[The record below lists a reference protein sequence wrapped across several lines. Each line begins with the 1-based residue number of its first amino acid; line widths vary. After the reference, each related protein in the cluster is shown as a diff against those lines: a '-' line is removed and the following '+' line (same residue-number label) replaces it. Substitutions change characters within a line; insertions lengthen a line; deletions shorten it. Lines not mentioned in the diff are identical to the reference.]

1 LKIKIISIGNKMPAW
16 INEAFDSYIS
26 KLNRDFTLQL
36 IEIKPEKKFDSI
48 EQKKLSE
55 SEKILSHV
63 DKEFLI
69 VLDEKGLQF
78 SSQELAQKLKHWS
91 EHFKHITF
99 VIGGADGIHEDILHK
114 ANLTWS
120 LSKST
125 FPHAFVRVLILEQL
139 YRAHSILENHPYHR
153 E

>member
-26 KLNRDFTLQL
+26 RLDRDFTLQL

-125 FPHAFVRVLILEQL
+125 FPHAFVRVLITEQL

>member
-1 LKIKIISIGNKMPAW
+1 MPSW

-26 KLNRDFTLQL
+26 KLDRDFSPQL
-36 IEIKPEKKFDSI
+36 IEIKPEKKFDSV

-55 SEKILSHV
+55 AEKILSHL

-69 VLDEKGLQF
+69 VLDEKGMQF
-78 SSQELAQKLKHWS
+78 SSQELAKKLEHWS
-91 EHFKHITF
+91 EHFKHIAF
-99 VIGGADGIHEDILHK
+99 IIGGADGIHDNILHK
-114 ANLTWS
+114 ANLIWS

-125 FPHAFVRVLILEQL
+125 FPHAFVRVLIAEQL

>member
-1 LKIKIISIGNKMPAW
+1 MKIKIISIGNKMPAW
-16 INEAFDSYIS
+16 INEAFDSYMS
-26 KLNRDFTLQL
+26 KLDRDFTIQL
-36 IEIKPEKKFDSI
+36 IEIKPQKKFDSI

-55 SEKILSHV
+55 AEKILSHV

-125 FPHAFVRVLILEQL
+125 FPHAFVRVLITEQL

>member
-91 EHFKHITF
+91 EHFKHIAF

-125 FPHAFVRVLILEQL
+125 FPHAFVRVLITEQL

>member
-1 LKIKIISIGNKMPAW
+1 MPAW
-16 INEAFDSYIS
+16 INEAFDSYMS
-26 KLNRDFTLQL
+26 KLDRDFTIQL
-36 IEIKPEKKFDSI
+36 IEIKPQKKFDSI

-55 SEKILSHV
+55 AEKILSHV

-91 EHFKHITF
+91 EHFKHIAF

-125 FPHAFVRVLILEQL
+125 FPHAFVRVLITEQL

>member
-16 INEAFDSYIS
+16 INEAFDSYMS
-26 KLNRDFTLQL
+26 KLDRDFTIQL

-48 EQKKLSE
+48 DQKKLSE
-55 SEKILSHV
+55 AEKILSHL

-69 VLDEKGLQF
+69 VLDEKGVQF
-78 SSQELAQKLKHWS
+78 TSQELAQKLNHWS
-91 EHFKHITF
+91 EHFKHIAF
-99 VIGGADGIHEDILHK
+99 VIGGADGIHDDVLQK

-125 FPHAFVRVLILEQL
+125 FPHALVRVLVAEQL

>member
-1 LKIKIISIGNKMPAW
+1 MSNW

-26 KLNRDFTLQL
+26 KLNHEFMPQL
-36 IEIKPEKKFDSI
+36 IEIKPEKKFDCI

-55 SEKILSHV
+55 AEKILAHIE
-63 DKEFLI
+63 KEFLI
-69 VLDEKGLQF
+69 VLDEKGFQF
-78 SSQELAQKLKHWS
+78 SSQELAQKLNHWS
-91 EHFKHITF
+91 EHFKQITF
-99 VIGGADGIHEDILHK
+99 VIGGADGIHENILQK
-114 ANLTWS
+114 ANLIWS

-125 FPHAFVRVLILEQL
+125 FPHALIRVLIAEQL

>member
-1 LKIKIISIGNKMPAW
+1 MKIKIISIGNKMPAW
-16 INEAFDSYIS
+16 INEAYDSYIS
-26 KLNRDFTLQL
+26 KFNRDFTLQL

-55 SEKILSHV
+55 TEKILSHV

-99 VIGGADGIHEDILHK
+99 IIGGADGVHEDILHK
-114 ANLTWS
+114 ANFIWS
-120 LSKST
+120 LSKLT
-125 FPHAFVRVLILEQL
+125 FPHAFVRVLIAEQL
-139 YRAHSILENHPYHR
+139 YRAQSILENHPYHR

>member
-1 LKIKIISIGNKMPAW
+1 MKIKIISIGNKMPAW
-16 INEAFDSYIS
+16 INEAYDSYIS
-26 KLNRDFTLQL
+26 RFNRDFTLQL
-36 IEIKPEKKFDSI
+36 IEIKPEKKFNSI

-55 SEKILSHV
+55 TEKILSHV

-99 VIGGADGIHEDILHK
+99 IIGGADGVHKDILHK
-114 ANLTWS
+114 ANFIWS
-120 LSKST
+120 LSKLT
-125 FPHAFVRVLILEQL
+125 FPHAFVRVLIAEQL
-139 YRAHSILENHPYHR
+139 YRAQSILENHPYHR

>member
-1 LKIKIISIGNKMPAW
+1 MPNW
-16 INEAFDSYIS
+16 INEAFENYIS
-26 KLNRDFTLQL
+26 KFSHEFTPQL

-55 SEKILSHV
+55 AEKILTHIE
-63 DKEFLI
+63 KEFLI
-69 VLDEKGLQF
+69 VLDEKGTQF
-78 SSQELAQKLKHWS
+78 TSQELAQKLNHWS
-91 EHFKHITF
+91 EHFKHIAF
-99 VIGGADGIHEDILHK
+99 VIGGADGIHENILQK
-114 ANLTWS
+114 ANLIWS

-125 FPHAFVRVLILEQL
+125 FPHAFVRVLIAEQL

>member
-1 LKIKIISIGNKMPAW
+1 LKIKIISIGNKMPSW
-16 INEAFDSYIS
+16 INEAFDGYIS
-26 KLNRDFTLQL
+26 KLNHNFSPQL

-48 EQKKLSE
+48 EQKKMSE
-55 SEKILSHV
+55 AEKILTHL

-69 VLDEKGLQF
+69 MLDEKGVQF
-78 SSQELAQKLKHWS
+78 TSQELAQKLNHWS

-99 VIGGADGIHEDILHK
+99 VVGGADGIHEDILQK
-114 ANLTWS
+114 ANLIWS

-125 FPHAFVRVLILEQL
+125 FPHALVRILVAEQL

>member
-1 LKIKIISIGNKMPAW
+1 MKIKIISIGNKMPAW

-125 FPHAFVRVLILEQL
+125 FPHAFVRVLITEQL

>member
-78 SSQELAQKLKHWS
+78 SSQELAQKLKYWS

-99 VIGGADGIHEDILHK
+99 VIGGADGVHEDILHK

-125 FPHAFVRVLILEQL
+125 FPHAFVRVLIAEQL
-139 YRAHSILENHPYHR
+139 YRAQSILENHPYHR

>member
-16 INEAFDSYIS
+16 INEAFDSYMS
-26 KLNRDFTLQL
+26 KLDRDFTIQL

-48 EQKKLSE
+48 DQKKLSE
-55 SEKILSHV
+55 AEKILSHV

-91 EHFKHITF
+91 EHFKRITF

-125 FPHAFVRVLILEQL
+125 FPHAFVRVLITEQL

>member
-1 LKIKIISIGNKMPAW
+1 MPSW
-16 INEAFDSYIS
+16 INEAFDTYIS
-26 KLNRDFTLQL
+26 KLDRDFSPQL
-36 IEIKPEKKFDSI
+36 IEIKPEKKFDSV

-55 SEKILSHV
+55 AEKILSHL

-78 SSQELAQKLKHWS
+78 SSQELAHKLEHWS
-91 EHFKHITF
+91 EHFKHIAF
-99 VIGGADGIHEDILHK
+99 IIGGADGIHESILHK
-114 ANLTWS
+114 ANLVWS

-125 FPHAFVRVLILEQL
+125 FPHAFVRVLIAEQL
-139 YRAHSILENHPYHR
+139 YRAYSILENHPYHR

>member
-1 LKIKIISIGNKMPAW
+1 MKIKIISIGNKMPAW

-36 IEIKPEKKFDSI
+36 IEINPKKKFDSI
-48 EQKKLSE
+48 EQKKMSE
-55 SEKILSHV
+55 AERILSHL

-78 SSQELAQKLKHWS
+78 TSQELAQKLKHWS

-99 VIGGADGIHEDILHK
+99 VIGGADGVHEDILHK
-114 ANLTWS
+114 ANLVWS

-125 FPHAFVRVLILEQL
+125 FPHAFVRVLIAEQL

>member
-1 LKIKIISIGNKMPAW
+1 MKIKIISIGNKMPAW

-99 VIGGADGIHEDILHK
+99 VIGGADGVHEDILHK

-125 FPHAFVRVLILEQL
+125 FPHAFVRVLIAEQL
-139 YRAHSILENHPYHR
+139 YRAQSILENHPYHR

>member
-1 LKIKIISIGNKMPAW
+1 MKIKIISIGNKMPSW

-26 KLNRDFTLQL
+26 KLDRDFSPQL
-36 IEIKPEKKFDSI
+36 IEIKPEKNFDSV

-55 SEKILSHV
+55 AEKILSHL

-99 VIGGADGIHEDILHK
+99 IIGGADGIHDNILHK

-125 FPHAFVRVLILEQL
+125 FPHAFVRVLIAEQL

>member
-16 INEAFDSYIS
+16 INEAYDSYIS
-26 KLNRDFTLQL
+26 KFNRDFTLQL

-55 SEKILSHV
+55 TEKILSHV

-99 VIGGADGIHEDILHK
+99 IIGGADGVHENILHK
-114 ANLTWS
+114 ANLIWS
-120 LSKST
+120 LSKLT
-125 FPHAFVRVLILEQL
+125 FPHAFVRVLIAEQL
-139 YRAHSILENHPYHR
+139 YRAQSILENHPYHR

>member
-16 INEAFDSYIS
+16 INEAFDSYMS
-26 KLNRDFTLQL
+26 KLDRDFTIQL

-48 EQKKLSE
+48 DQKKLSE
-55 SEKILSHV
+55 AEKILSHV

-91 EHFKHITF
+91 EHFKHIAF

-125 FPHAFVRVLILEQL
+125 FPHAFVRVLITEQL

>member
-16 INEAFDSYIS
+16 INEAFDSYMS
-26 KLNRDFTLQL
+26 KLDRDFTIQL
-36 IEIKPEKKFDSI
+36 IEIKPQKKFDSI

-55 SEKILSHV
+55 AEKILSHV

-120 LSKST
+120 LSRST
-125 FPHAFVRVLILEQL
+125 FPHAFVRVLITEQL

>member
-99 VIGGADGIHEDILHK
+99 EIGGADGIHEDILHK

-125 FPHAFVRVLILEQL
+125 FPHAFVRVLIIEQL

>member
-1 LKIKIISIGNKMPAW
+1 MPAW
-16 INEAFDSYIS
+16 INEAFDSYMS
-26 KLNRDFTLQL
+26 KLDRDFTIQL

-48 EQKKLSE
+48 DQKKLSE
-55 SEKILSHV
+55 AEKILSHV

-91 EHFKHITF
+91 EHFKHIAF

-125 FPHAFVRVLILEQL
+125 FPHAFVRVLITEQL

>member
-1 LKIKIISIGNKMPAW
+1 MPNW
-16 INEAFDSYIS
+16 INEAFNGYIS
-26 KLNRDFTLQL
+26 KLDREFSPQL

-48 EQKKLSE
+48 EQKKINE
-55 SEKILSHV
+55 AEKILSHL

-78 SSQELAQKLKHWS
+78 SSQEFAQKLKHWS
-91 EHFKHITF
+91 ENFRNIAF
-99 VIGGADGIHEDILHK
+99 VIGGADGIHENILQK
-114 ANLTWS
+114 ANLAWS

-125 FPHAFVRVLILEQL
+125 FPHALVRVLIAEQL
-139 YRAHSILENHPYHR
+139 YRACSILENHPYHR

>member
-1 LKIKIISIGNKMPAW
+1 LKIKIISIGNKMPNW
-16 INEAFDSYIS
+16 ISEAFESYIA
-26 KLNRDFTLQL
+26 KLSHEFTPQL

-55 SEKILSHV
+55 AEKILTHIE
-63 DKEFLI
+63 KEFLI
-69 VLDEKGLQF
+69 VLDEKGIQF
-78 SSQELAQKLKHWS
+78 TSQELAQKLNHWS
-91 EHFKHITF
+91 EHFQQIAF
-99 VIGGADGIHEDILHK
+99 VIGGADGIHENVIQK
-114 ANLTWS
+114 ANLIWS

-125 FPHAFVRVLILEQL
+125 FPHAFVRVLIAEQL

>member
-1 LKIKIISIGNKMPAW
+1 MPRW

-26 KLNRDFTLQL
+26 KLNHAFLVQL
-36 IEIKPEKKFDSI
+36 IEIKPEKEFNSI

-55 SEKILSHV
+55 SEKILSHI

-69 VLDEKGLQF
+69 VLDEQGTQF
-78 SSQELAQKLKHWS
+78 TSQEFAQKIRHWS
-91 EHFKHITF
+91 EHFNHFTF
-99 VIGGADGIHEDILHK
+99 IIGGADGLHHTIINR
-114 ANLTWS
+114 ASLVWS

-125 FPHAFVRVLILEQL
+125 FPHAFVRVLIAEQL

>member
-16 INEAFDSYIS
+16 INEAFDSYMS
-26 KLNRDFTLQL
+26 KLDRDFTIQL

-48 EQKKLSE
+48 DQKKLSE
-55 SEKILSHV
+55 AEKILSHV

-125 FPHAFVRVLILEQL
+125 FPHAFVRVLITEQL

>member
-1 LKIKIISIGNKMPAW
+1 MKIKIISIGNKMPAW

-26 KLNRDFTLQL
+26 RLDRDFTLQL
-36 IEIKPEKKFDSI
+36 IEINPKKKFDSI
-48 EQKKLSE
+48 EQKKMSE
-55 SEKILSHV
+55 AERILSHL

-78 SSQELAQKLKHWS
+78 TSQELAQKLKHWS

-99 VIGGADGIHEDILHK
+99 VIGGADGVHEDILHK
-114 ANLTWS
+114 ANLVWS

-125 FPHAFVRVLILEQL
+125 FPHAFVRVLIAEQL

>member
-1 LKIKIISIGNKMPAW
+1 MPAW
-16 INEAFDSYIS
+16 INEAYDSYIS
-26 KLNRDFTLQL
+26 KFNRDFTLQL
-36 IEIKPEKKFDSI
+36 IEIKPEKKFNSI

-55 SEKILSHV
+55 TEKILSHV

-99 VIGGADGIHEDILHK
+99 VIGGTDGIHEDILHK
-114 ANLTWS
+114 ANFIWS
-120 LSKST
+120 LSKLT
-125 FPHAFVRVLILEQL
+125 FPHAFVRVLIAEQL
-139 YRAHSILENHPYHR
+139 YRAQSILENHPYHR

>member
-1 LKIKIISIGNKMPAW
+1 MIIKIISIGNKMPAW
-16 INEAFDSYIS
+16 INEAFDSYMS
-26 KLNRDFTLQL
+26 KLDRDFTIQL
-36 IEIKPEKKFDSI
+36 IEIKPQKKFDSI

-55 SEKILSHV
+55 AEKILSHV

-91 EHFKHITF
+91 ENFKHITF

-120 LSKST
+120 LSRST
-125 FPHAFVRVLILEQL
+125 FPHAFVRVLITEQL

>member
-1 LKIKIISIGNKMPAW
+1 MKIKIISIGNKMPAW
-16 INEAFDSYIS
+16 INEAFDSYMS
-26 KLNRDFTLQL
+26 KLDRDFTIQL

-48 EQKKLSE
+48 DQKKLSE
-55 SEKILSHV
+55 AEKILSHV

-91 EHFKHITF
+91 EHFKHIAF

-125 FPHAFVRVLILEQL
+125 FPHAFVRVLITEQL

>member
-1 LKIKIISIGNKMPAW
+1 MPAW

-78 SSQELAQKLKHWS
+78 SSQELAQKLKHWL

-125 FPHAFVRVLILEQL
+125 FPHAFVRVLITEQL